1 MCIRDRGE
9 RVTVFERGQ
18 PVESRGRDIGAL
30 FARRRLN
37 EESNLCYGEGGAGTW
52 SDGKLTTRIGRNS
65 ERVRAVLQ
73 ALVRFGAP
81 DDILVNGKP
90 HLGTDRLVRILR
102 AARLYLQ
109 TLGVEFRFGERC
121 ARVNRDSRSGEANAA
136 ASTSTKGEGRW
147 PLCATRAGLRGTAVS
162 YTHLTLPTKA

>member
-1 MCIRDRGE
+1 M
-9 RVTVFERGQ
+9 
-18 PVESRGRDIGAL
+18 ESRGRDIGAL

-90 HLGTDRLVRILR
+90 HRHRSVGADLR

-121 ARVNRDSRSGEANAA
+121 ARVNRDSRSGRRTGDAHGDGDRLLAPRL
-136 ASTSTKGEGRW
+136 SCS
-147 PLCATRAGLRGTAVS
+147 PRGTPLAVS
-162 YTHLTLPTKA
+162 WRRCTTKV

>member
-1 MCIRDRGE
+1 M
-9 RVTVFERGQ
+9 
-18 PVESRGRDIGAL
+18 
-30 FARRRLN
+30 
-37 EESNLCYGEGGAGTW
+37 
-52 SDGKLTTRIGRNS
+52 
-65 ERVRAVLQ
+65 RAVLQ

-121 ARVNRDSRSGEANAA
+121 ARVNRDSRSRQTG
-136 ASTSTKGEGRW
+136 
-147 PLCATRAGLRGTAVS
+147 
-162 YTHLTLPTKA
+162 